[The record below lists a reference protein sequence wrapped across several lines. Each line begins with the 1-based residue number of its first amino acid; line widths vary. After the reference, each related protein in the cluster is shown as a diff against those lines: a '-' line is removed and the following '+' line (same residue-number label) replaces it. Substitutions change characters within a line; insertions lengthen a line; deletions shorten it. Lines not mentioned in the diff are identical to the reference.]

1 MSIIKKIRENF
12 QKKQASERYQN
23 FSEEEKE
30 KRQKTSQDIKH
41 YLKKKNKKRVIRIS
55 LRNKRRNELSI
66 QEFFI

>member
-30 KRQKTSQDIKH
+30 KRQKKSQDIKH
-41 YLKKKNKKRVIRIS
+41 
-55 LRNKRRNELSI
+55 
-66 QEFFI
+66 